1 MQSAINFRWWFV
13 VVLFCCSAT
22 LIFVV
27 VVVEGVDWVP
37 ICLLVSTLSSTRDK
51 VERDYHRSLFVVPW
65 RSL

>member
-1 MQSAINFRWWFV
+1 
-13 VVLFCCSAT
+13 VLFCCSAT